1 MPAIRVCVTN
11 SEHPKTGAITTATP
25 TMTISPLPPPGG
37 VLGEHQPP
45 PIPPHIAAA
54 DEATFMAFCLE
65 WRRRQLEGQEVWDDH
80 RLVEAWL
87 RECSPSQSK
96 ETVNS
101 YRRHMD
107 KFRQFQRRWNGLR
120 PDQELANER
129 LLAPGNAEAV
139 TDWAGQLRARV
150 EEGELKVA
158 TYNVQVAAVSS
169 FYRWASE
176 PTRRGFTGIPFTP
189 VPRGLQLKKAP
200 RQPKALPSH
209 EMAAVVMGARSA
221 PRALHPERDSLVIRL
236 MFRLGSRASE
246 TVGLRWADI
255 ERTDEHHPGGGRV
268 TIARGKGG
276 RSRTLAVDHRVVEL
290 LDRLRELQLGQPS
303 VWVIPSLN
311 DRTKP
316 LTRQGLHKLCVRAGK
331 TAGVKFHPHLAR
343 HSHATEAYRA
353 TRDPKLV
360 QATLGH
366 ADIGT
371 TMGMYVDPSGGD
383 SSCNHVA

>member
-1 MPAIRVCVTN
+1 MANP
-11 SEHPKTGAITTATP
+11 EHLEAGAITTAKP
-25 TMTISPLPPPGG
+25 RMTITPLPPQGG
-37 VLGEHQPP
+37 ALGGHQPP

-65 WRRRQLEGQEVWDDH
+65 WRRRQLAGQEAWDDH

-96 ETVNS
+96 ETVTS

-107 KFRQFQRRWNGLR
+107 KFRQFLRRWNGLR
-120 PDQELANER
+120 PDQEPVGER

-150 EEGELKVA
+150 EKGELKVA

-169 FYRWASE
+169 FYRWCSE

-189 VPRGLQLKKAP
+189 VPRGLQLKKEA
-200 RQPKALPSH
+200 RRPKALSPH

-221 PRALHPERDSLVIRL
+221 PRALHPERDALVIALLHRL
-236 MFRLGSRASE
+236 ATRARE
-246 TVGLRWADI
+246 TVDLRWADI
-255 ERTDEHHPGGGRV
+255 QRTDEHHPGGALV
-268 TIARGKGG
+268 TIVKGKGG
-276 RSRTLAVDHRVVEL
+276 KSRTLPVDRRTVEL
-290 LDRLRELQLGQPS
+290 LDRLQEMQADSPS
-303 VWVIPSLN
+303 EWVIPSLN
-311 DRTKP
+311 DRAKP
-316 LTRQGLHKLCVRAGK
+316 LTRQGLHKLCRRAGQ

-343 HSHATEAYRA
+343 HSHATQAYRA
-353 TRDPKLV
+353 TKDPKLV

-383 SSCNHVA
+383 SSCNHVT